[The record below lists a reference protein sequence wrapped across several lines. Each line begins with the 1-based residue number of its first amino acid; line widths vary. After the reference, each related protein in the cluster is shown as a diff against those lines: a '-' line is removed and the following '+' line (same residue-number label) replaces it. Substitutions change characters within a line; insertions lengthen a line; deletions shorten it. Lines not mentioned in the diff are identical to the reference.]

1 MLEKDERIEENYDN
15 IRNAFEMELIDQWY
29 LLSRVDEIDDWR
41 DEFVDSEYKIYLKW

>member
-1 MLEKDERIEENYDN
+1 MLEKDERLEENYDN

-41 DEFVDSEYKIYLKW
+41 DEFVDPEYKIYLEW